1 MRSSSAFPGSVP
13 VIALGTRIP
22 PGCPD
27 TQLTLSGI
35 RMTSGSI
42 RIGVKSKIAK
52 DLNLVTQVFAE
63 SIA

>member
-1 MRSSSAFPGSVP
+1 
-13 VIALGTRIP
+13 GTRIP

>member
-13 VIALGTRIP
+13 VIALGTWAP

-27 TQLTLSGI
+27 TQLTLSGTR
-35 RMTSGSI
+35 RMSGSI